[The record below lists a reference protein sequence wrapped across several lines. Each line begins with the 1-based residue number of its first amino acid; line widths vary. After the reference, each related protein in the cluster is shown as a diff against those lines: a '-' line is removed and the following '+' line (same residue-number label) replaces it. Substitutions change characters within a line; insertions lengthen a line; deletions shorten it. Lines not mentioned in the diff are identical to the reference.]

1 MINRCLLGIPQ
12 SPKLY
17 PPKWTSRVSEYTPQL
32 EGSAPL
38 NELDRPLRGA
48 GRPVFIAIRSSAQGI
63 GKSLVGRLMPRQP
76 MSLVYVGLRRIS
88 KREGCPYEGM
98 SKRVLQVSAMRE
110 HRNCR

>member
-1 MINRCLLGIPQ
+1 
-12 SPKLY
+12 
-17 PPKWTSRVSEYTPQL
+17 
-32 EGSAPL
+32 
-38 NELDRPLRGA
+38 
-48 GRPVFIAIRSSAQGI
+48 
-63 GKSLVGRLMPRQP
+63 MPRQP